1 MDKNTILGLV
11 LMVVVVLLF
20 SWWMQPTPEQLE
32 AQRRYNDSIAA
43 VEAERMAEAALAET
57 PVSTD
62 TVSGEVADSLKNAG
76 LIARF
81 GEFAPCAE
89 GSEEFTTLS
98 NNKVTLK
105 FSNKGGR
112 LYEAVL
118 NDYMAYDSTNV
129 TLFTGDENDYGF
141 IIRTNARVIDT
152 RDLYFTPEIDGN
164 AVNMTLQLAN
174 GSQMG
179 IRYSLPE
186 DSYMLKMDIWQ
197 KDMDRVIPS
206 SAVYWDFIWDQKMR
220 RQEQGR
226 MFEERNSALYYK
238 FAGDDVEHLS
248 ESGNDEEKATT
259 SLKWIGFKNQFFSTA
274 FIADGKFNDGI
285 FTSRSLEED
294 RYLKQFHAESTI
306 DYDSKEPQVAGFNI
320 FLGPNSYP
328 LLSSYDDDLSGDQTL
343 DLDKLVPLGYKFFRW
358 INTLIVIPVF
368 TFLGKF
374 FSNYGVIILLLTIF
388 IKLVLFPFTYKSY
401 KSQAR
406 MRVLAPQIKEINDKY
421 PGQDKAMER
430 QRLTMDLYSKA
441 GVNPMG
447 GCLPLLLQ
455 MPILIAMFTFFP
467 SSIELRGES
476 FLWAKDLSTYDAIV
490 SWDTYIP
497 LITPYFGNH
506 ISLFCLLM
514 TITNLI
520 YTKINMQ
527 NTAGQQQMPGMK
539 FMMYLMPV
547 MFLVFFN
554 NYSAGLSYYYF
565 LSLLITIIQTYVF
578 RKCINEEK
586 VLAELKE
593 NQKKPRKKSGF
604 MARLEEAQRQQ
615 QAALREQQKQRNK
628 QQRRRLI
635 TKGSIAPLRYL

>member
-43 VEAERMAEAALAET
+43 VEAERMADAAMAT
-57 PVSTD
+57 VPAQSD
-62 TVSGEVADSLKNAG
+62 TLSPEMADSLKQAG
-76 LIARF
+76 LVAQF

-89 GSEEFTTLS
+89 GTEEFTTLS

-118 NDYMAYDSTNV
+118 NDYMSYDSTQV

-141 IIRTNARVIDT
+141 IVRTNARVIDT
-152 RDLYFTPEIDGN
+152 RDLYFEPVVNDSTID
-164 AVNMTLQLAN
+164 MTLTLAN
-174 GSQMG
+174 GSRLG
-179 IRYSLPE
+179 IRYTLPE

-206 SAVYWDFIWDQKMR
+206 SVVYWDFMWDQKMR

-238 FAGDDVEHLS
+238 YAGDDVEHLS
-248 ESGNDEEKATT
+248 ESGRDEEKATT

-274 FIADGKFNDGI
+274 FIADGKFNDGV
-285 FTSRSLEED
+285 FTSQALEED
-294 RYLKQFHAESTI
+294 KYLKQFHAESTI
-306 DYDSKEPQVAGFNI
+306 DYDSKAQQVAGFNI

-328 LLSSYDDDLSGDQTL
+328 LLSSYDDGRSGDEPL

-421 PGQDKAMER
+421 PGQENALER

-539 FMMYLMPV
+539 FMMYLMPI

-565 LSLLITIIQTYVF
+565 LSLLITIIQTYAF

-586 VLAELKE
+586 VLAELRE

-615 QAALREQQKQRNK
+615 QAALREQQKQRAK
-628 QQRRRLI
+628 QQRRR
-635 TKGSIAPLRYL
+635 

>member
-118 NDYMAYDSTNV
+118 NDYMA
-129 TLFTGDENDYGF
+129 
-141 IIRTNARVIDT
+141 
-152 RDLYFTPEIDGN
+152 
-164 AVNMTLQLAN
+164 
-174 GSQMG
+174 
-179 IRYSLPE
+179 
-186 DSYMLKMDIWQ
+186 
-197 KDMDRVIPS
+197 
-206 SAVYWDFIWDQKMR
+206 
-220 RQEQGR
+220 
-226 MFEERNSALYYK
+226 
-238 FAGDDVEHLS
+238 
-248 ESGNDEEKATT
+248 
-259 SLKWIGFKNQFFSTA
+259 
-274 FIADGKFNDGI
+274 
-285 FTSRSLEED
+285 
-294 RYLKQFHAESTI
+294 
-306 DYDSKEPQVAGFNI
+306 
-320 FLGPNSYP
+320 
-328 LLSSYDDDLSGDQTL
+328 GDQTL

-628 QQRRRLI
+628 QQRRR
-635 TKGSIAPLRYL
+635 

>member
-1 MDKNTILGLV
+1 M
-11 LMVVVVLLF
+11 
-20 SWWMQPTPEQLE
+20 
-32 AQRRYNDSIAA
+32 
-43 VEAERMAEAALAET
+43 
-57 PVSTD
+57 
-62 TVSGEVADSLKNAG
+62 
-76 LIARF
+76 
-81 GEFAPCAE
+81 
-89 GSEEFTTLS
+89 
-98 NNKVTLK
+98 TLK
-105 FSNKGGR
+105 
-112 LYEAVL
+112 
-118 NDYMAYDSTNV
+118 
-129 TLFTGDENDYGF
+129 
-141 IIRTNARVIDT
+141 
-152 RDLYFTPEIDGN
+152 
-164 AVNMTLQLAN
+164 LAN
-174 GSQMG
+174 GSLLG
-179 IRYSLPE
+179 IRYTLPE

-197 KDMDRVIPS
+197 KDMDKVIPAS
-206 SAVYWDFIWDQKMR
+206 VVYWDFIWDQKMR

-238 FAGDDVEHLS
+238 FVGDDVEHLS
-248 ESGNDEEKATT
+248 ESGSDDEKATT

-274 FIADGKFNDGI
+274 FIADSKFNDGA
-285 FTSRSLEED
+285 FTSQALD
-294 RYLKQFHAESTI
+294 DDKYLKLFHAESTI
-306 DYDSKEPQVAGFNI
+306 DYDSKEPQVAGFDI

-374 FSNYGVIILLLTIF
+374 FSNYGIIILLLTIF

-421 PGQDKAMER
+421 PGQDKALER

-497 LITPYFGNH
+497 LVTPYFGNH

-539 FMMYLMPV
+539 FMMYLMPI

-565 LSLLITIIQTYVF
+565 LSLLITIIQTYAF

-615 QAALREQQKQRNK
+615 QAALREQQKQRAK
-628 QQRRRLI
+628 QQRRR
-635 TKGSIAPLRYL
+635 

>member
-174 GSQMG
+174 G
-179 IRYSLPE
+179 IRYSVPE

-294 RYLKQFHAESTI
+294 RYLKQFHAESAI

-628 QQRRRLI
+628 QQRRR
-635 TKGSIAPLRYL
+635 

>member
-1 MDKNTILGLV
+1 MAIMNFGGVDEN
-11 LMVVVVLLF
+11 VV
-20 SWWMQPTPEQLE
+20 T
-32 AQRRYNDSIAA
+32 R
-43 VEAERMAEAALAET
+43 
-57 PVSTD
+57 
-62 TVSGEVADSLKNAG
+62 
-76 LIARF
+76 
-81 GEFAPCAE
+81 
-89 GSEEFTTLS
+89 EEFPL
-98 NNKVTLK
+98 
-105 FSNKGGR
+105 
-112 LYEAVL
+112 
-118 NDYMAYDSTNV
+118 
-129 TLFTGDENDYGF
+129 
-141 IIRTNARVIDT
+141 
-152 RDLYFTPEIDGN
+152 
-164 AVNMTLQLAN
+164 
-174 GSQMG
+174 
-179 IRYSLPE
+179 
-186 DSYMLKMDIWQ
+186 
-197 KDMDRVIPS
+197 
-206 SAVYWDFIWDQKMR
+206 
-220 RQEQGR
+220 
-226 MFEERNSALYYK
+226 
-238 FAGDDVEHLS
+238 
-248 ESGNDEEKATT
+248 EKAREI
-259 SLKWIGFKNQFFSTA
+259 LKDETIAVIGYGVQGPGQSMNLR
-274 FIADGKFNDGI
+274 DN
-285 FTSRSLEED
+285 
-294 RYLKQFHAESTI
+294 
-306 DYDSKEPQVAGFNI
+306 GFN
-320 FLGPNSYP
+320 
-328 LLSSYDDDLSGDQTL
+328 
-343 DLDKLVPLGYKFFRW
+343 V
-358 INTLIVIPVF
+358 IV
-368 TFLGKF
+368 
-374 FSNYGVIILLLTIF
+374 
-388 IKLVLFPFTYKSY
+388 
-401 KSQAR
+401 
-406 MRVLAPQIKEINDKY
+406 
-421 PGQDKAMER
+421 GQRKGSKTWDKAVER

-539 FMMYLMPV
+539 FMMYLLPV

-628 QQRRRLI
+628 QQRRR
-635 TKGSIAPLRYL
+635 

>member
-1 MDKNTILGLV
+1 
-11 LMVVVVLLF
+11 
-20 SWWMQPTPEQLE
+20 
-32 AQRRYNDSIAA
+32 
-43 VEAERMAEAALAET
+43 
-57 PVSTD
+57 
-62 TVSGEVADSLKNAG
+62 
-76 LIARF
+76 
-81 GEFAPCAE
+81 
-89 GSEEFTTLS
+89 
-98 NNKVTLK
+98 
-105 FSNKGGR
+105 
-112 LYEAVL
+112 
-118 NDYMAYDSTNV
+118 
-129 TLFTGDENDYGF
+129 
-141 IIRTNARVIDT
+141 
-152 RDLYFTPEIDGN
+152 
-164 AVNMTLQLAN
+164 MTLTLAN
-174 GSQMG
+174 GSQLG
-179 IRYSLPE
+179 IRYTLPE

-206 SAVYWDFIWDQKMR
+206 SVVYWDFTWDQMMR

-238 FAGDDVEHLS
+238 FVGDDVEHLS
-248 ESGNDEEKATT
+248 ESGSDEEKATT

-274 FIADGKFNDGI
+274 FIADGKFNDGA
-285 FTSRSLEED
+285 FTSESFKEGK
-294 RYLKQFHAESTI
+294 YLKRFHAESTI

-328 LLSSYDDDLSGDQTL
+328 LLSSYDDGRSGDQTL

-421 PGQDKAMER
+421 PGQENAMER

-467 SSIELRGES
+467 SSIELRGEP

-539 FMMYLMPV
+539 FMMYLMPI

-565 LSLLITIIQTYVF
+565 LSLLITIIQTYAF

-615 QAALREQQKQRNK
+615 QAALREQQKQRAK
-628 QQRRRLI
+628 QQRRR
-635 TKGSIAPLRYL
+635 

>member
-62 TVSGEVADSLKNAG
+62 TASGEVADSLKNAG

-164 AVNMTLQLAN
+164 AVNMILQLAN

-306 DYDSKEPQVAGFNI
+306 DYDSKESQVAGFNI

-628 QQRRRLI
+628 QQRRR
-635 TKGSIAPLRYL
+635 